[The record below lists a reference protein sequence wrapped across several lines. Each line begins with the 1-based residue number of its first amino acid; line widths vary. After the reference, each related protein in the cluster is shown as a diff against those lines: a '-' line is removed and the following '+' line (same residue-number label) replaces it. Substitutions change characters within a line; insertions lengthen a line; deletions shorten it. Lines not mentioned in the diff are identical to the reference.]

1 VTNGVGGGPRDDRGA
16 GRYAPSQADLRD
28 PVIRARSA
36 REMRGEGGGPGRG
49 VRGLGLLAG
58 CLIIAG
64 ATVVVSLVLATTL
77 LRPVVGG
84 WVTGMAYDNPSLLG
98 IGFVANLVRDDLG
111 PALTQPA
118 GTDAT
123 EVSFTVQSGDH
134 AASIAQRLAD
144 AGLVKDPRAFVFL
157 ALENDLSTRFQT
169 GDFMLKQ
176 TMTPEQIASALTTP
190 PSAAPTATISIRTGL
205 RLEQVAALIEAQPAD
220 TQIGALTKLTAQ
232 DFLGVARS
240 PSAALLKD
248 YPWLKLPKDASLEGY
263 LAAGD
268 YALPLDATADDLVRA
283 MLDRFEK
290 EVGADRMDVPA
301 SRGLTWTQVLTM
313 ASMVEQEVK
322 LESEKA
328 KVAGVLQNRL
338 DPATEAAGF
347 LGSDPTVLYAIDT
360 VRLSKLPLAKWPTFV
375 FWTVPK
381 NGLPDSVPAD
391 VAAYDTYHT
400 AGLPPGPISTPTV
413 SSIDAALHPDTRGG
427 YLFFLAR
434 PDGTT
439 VFAKTYAEHQ
449 KNIAKYMK

>member
-1 VTNGVGGGPRDDRGA
+1 MTNGVGDGPRDDRGA
-16 GRYAPSQADLRD
+16 GRYAPPQADFRD
-28 PVIRARSA
+28 PVRRARAA
-36 REMRGEGGGPGRG
+36 REMRGEDRGPGRG
-49 VRGLGLLAG
+49 VRSIGLLAG
-58 CLIIAG
+58 CLIIAV
-64 ATVVVSLVLATTL
+64 ATTVVILALSVTL
-77 LRPVVGG
+77 LRPAVGG

-123 EVSFTVQSGDH
+123 EVTFTVESGDT
-134 AASIAQRLAD
+134 AATIGKRLAD
-144 AGLVKDPRAFVFL
+144 AGLLHDPRAFVFL

-169 GDFMLKQ
+169 GPFTLKQ
-176 TMTPEQIASALTTP
+176 TMTPEEIAGALTSP
-190 PSAAPTATISIRTGL
+190 PLTVPTATISIRTGL
-205 RLEQVAALIEAQPAD
+205 RLEQIAALIEAAPAD
-220 TQIGALTKLTAQ
+220 TQIAGLAKLSAR
-232 DFLGVARS
+232 DFLDATRT

-248 YPWLKLPKDASLEGY
+248 YPWLELPKGASLEGY

-268 YALPLDATADDLVRA
+268 YALPLDATAEDLVRQ
-283 MLDRFEK
+283 MLDRFQT

-301 SRGLTWTQVLTM
+301 ARGLTWTQVLTM

-360 VRLSKLPLAKWPTFV
+360 VKLAKLPLAKWPAYV

-381 NGLPDSVPAD
+381 NGLPKSVPAD
-391 VAAYDTYHT
+391 VAAYDTYRT
-400 AGLPPGPISTPTV
+400 AGLPPGPISTPTL
-413 SSIDAALHPDTRGG
+413 SSIDAALHPDTKGG
-427 YLFFLAR
+427 YLFFLAK

-449 KNIAKYMK
+449 ENIAKYMK